1 VLEGELPMAD
11 DVLVIDGDAHINEPL
26 EVFEEFLEASHRDR
40 RPKAITDTK
49 GLNRILLDGKL
60 YPEPRL
66 TQNHTKKVQGSQ
78 LGGQQR
84 GARDPIARLD
94 DMDTDGIDIQVMY
107 GSLGLATS
115 TITDIDFASAMSR
128 ACNDYY
134 ASFCAPNPDRLKCM
148 ATLAIQDI
156 PSAADE
162 ARRAVTELGHV
173 GLTLPPNYR
182 GMNLDDEYFFP
193 IYEVAQELDVP
204 VSIHWGNGSHLTA
217 AGTERFD
224 THFMVHA
231 IGHPFE
237 QMIALASIVCG
248 GVVEAF
254 PNLRFGFLE
263 AGCGWAAYW
272 VERLDEHFE
281 RRSREMP
288 KMTREPSE
296 YFADGNLFLS
306 SEPDER
312 LIPVVMEQLGAGC
325 VFYASDYPHTD
336 SKFPYSVKCVR
347 ERDDLPDGALPGLL
361 GANAAR
367 YYGFDP
373 AATVR

>member
-1 VLEGELPMAD
+1 MV
-11 DVLVIDGDAHINEPL
+11 VIDGDAHINEPL
-26 EVFEEFLEASHRDR
+26 DVFAEFLDSAHRDR
-40 RPKAITDTK
+40 RPKAIVDTK
-49 GLNRILLDGKL
+49 GLNRILMDGQL

-66 TQNHTKKVQGSQ
+66 TQNHTRKVQGSQ
-78 LGGQQR
+78 LGGMQP

-94 DMDTDGIDIQVMY
+94 DLDTDGIDVQVMY
-107 GSLGLATS
+107 GSLGLALS
-115 TITDIDFASAMSR
+115 TIADPEFAHAMSR

-134 ASFCAPNPDRLKCM
+134 ASFCAPDRDRLKCT

-156 PSAADE
+156 PAAVEE
-162 ARRAVTELGHV
+162 ARRAVVELGHV
-173 GLTLPPNYR
+173 GLTLPPNHR
-182 GMNLDDEYFFP
+182 GLNLDDPYFFP
-193 IYEVAQELDVP
+193 IYAVAQDLGVP

-231 IGHPFE
+231 VGHPFE

-248 GVVEAF
+248 GVLEEF
-254 PNLRFGFLE
+254 PSLRFGFLE

-272 VERLDEHFE
+272 VERLDEHYE
-281 RRSREMP
+281 RRSLEMP
-288 KMTREPSE
+288 KMRKQPGE

-312 LIPVVMEQLGAGC
+312 LIPVVMQQLGADC

-336 SKFPYSVKCVR
+336 SKFPYSVKCIR
-347 ERDDLPDGALPGLL
+347 ERDDLPAGAVPKLL

-367 YYGFDP
+367 YYGFPVD
-373 AATVR
+373 TTT